1 MLTPLEQKDTFLCR
15 QAQKCAFWRR
25 GKSKEGVR
33 GRVSDARSLQPNE
46 RCQLCW
52 LAAIVLAAKRQERGA
67 ATSAEPLL

>member
-33 GRVSDARSLQPNE
+33 RCKPQWGLQPNE

-67 ATSAEPLL
+67 ATSDEPLL